1 MTLSL
6 IRKSR
11 PSAVSLGE
19 ASYSEGASCEFKL
32 QTAKGIAIYER
43 LARQLSDSG
52 RLDSAMHLRLSRY
65 ALAADTVHDY
75 QARGLPLRASLFDQ
89 LRRAERDLGL
99 DEKGQTSASPQLAQE
114 SKWARCGFASRAR
127 ERS

>member
-1 MTLSL
+1 MPLGV
-6 IRKSR
+6 IRKGGQSTMSR
-11 PSAVSLGE
+11 GE
-19 ASYSEGASCEFKL
+19 ASYSEGSSCEFKL

-43 LARQLSDSG
+43 LARQLSNAG

-65 ALAADTVHDY
+65 ALAADTVHDH

-99 DEKGQTSASPQLAQE
+99 DGTGQTSAAPQPVKE
-114 SKWARCGFASRAR
+114 NKWARCGFASRAR
-127 ERS
+127 VRS